1 MGEIIGLVIVE
12 RFSRHVGRLFRLS
25 MIGGGA
31 SVVLATAGV
40 PMGLVVGAFLLY
52 GLFDAL
58 SQPLFSYAV
67 KQIDEEHRARV
78 LGGIDA
84 IVLLSP
90 SVGLF
95 IGSWLAEG
103 GVLLSGVFVCLIFVV
118 CLLIVH
124 RNPVLSSPKLER
136 E

>member
-1 MGEIIGLVIVE
+1 MQCTARVTIYIDELSILEARHGQIIEV
-12 RFSRHVGRLFRLS
+12 
-25 MIGGGA
+25 
-31 SVVLATAGV
+31 
-40 PMGLVVGAFLLY
+40 LLY
-52 GLFDAL
+52 GVFDAL

-67 KQIDEEHRARV
+67 KQIGEEHRARV